1 VIELYTDPKAMYP
14 LLPDDTNGTLAKLA
28 LELIEKSA
36 KLSGILHVHT
46 REAIA
51 DFLRPMN
58 SYYSN
63 LIEGH
68 DTHPLDISR
77 ALNNDYSDDKEKR
90 NLQLEAFAHIKVH
103 RSITEKYA
111 IDNTLNPYTADFIK
125 TIHTEFY
132 DHLPLE
138 LREVVSE
145 EETPKTVLPGKYR
158 EGEVKV
164 GKHIAPAASS
174 VVNFMSRF
182 ETKYSE
188 TSKNT
193 NAKTTRLI
201 AIAAAHHRFVW
212 VHPFLDGNGRV
223 VRLFSDACFMAEGLN
238 ANGLWS
244 ISRGLAKHRDEYR
257 SRLANADL
265 GRYNDYDGRGNLSNR
280 FLVEF
285 CEFFLKTSIDQIDFM
300 SKCIDIDTMLKRI
313 EGFSTLL
320 ETRGILSAKAKYI
333 LTEVFLRGKISK
345 TDAMR
350 ITHTSDKT
358 LKNIADKLIELGLLE
373 ARKESTTKGIAMIYY
388 AKYPINFSPIL
399 FPGLY
404 PTDKE
409 MDLLAS
415 F

>member
-1 VIELYTDPKAMYP
+1 MTP
-14 LLPDDTNGTLAKLA
+14 LLPEDTNGTLEKLA
-28 LELIEKSA
+28 IELIEKSA
-36 KLSGILHVHT
+36 KLSGTLHNHT

-77 ALNNDYSDDKEKR
+77 ALNNDYSEDKEKR
-90 NLQLEAFAHIKVH
+90 NLQLEAFAHIEVH
-103 RSITEKYA
+103 RSITQRYA
-111 IDNTLNPYTADFIK
+111 KDNTTNPYDSVFIK

-132 DHLPLE
+132 DLLPLE
-138 LREVVSE
+138 LREVISE
-145 EETPKTVLPGKYR
+145 EGTPKTVIPGKFR

-164 GKHIAPAASS
+164 GNHIAPAASC
-174 VVNFMSRF
+174 VEDFMHRF

-188 TSKNT
+188 TNKNT
-193 NAKTTRLI
+193 TAKTTRLI

-223 VRLFSDACFMAEGLN
+223 VRLFSDACFMAEDIH

-244 ISRGLAKHRDEYR
+244 ISRGLAKYRDEYR
-257 SRLANADL
+257 TRLANADL

-285 CEFFLKTSIDQIDFM
+285 CEYFLKTAIDQIDFM
-300 SKCIDIDTMLKRI
+300 SKCIDIETMLKRI

-320 ETRGILSAKAKYI
+320 ETRGILSAKAKHI
-333 LTEVFLRGKISK
+333 LIEVFLRGKISK
-345 TDAMR
+345 SDAMR

-358 LKNIADKLIELGLLE
+358 LKNIADKLIEIGLLE
-373 ARKESTTKGIAMIYY
+373 ARRETTKKGVAMMYY

-409 MDLLAS
+409 IDLLAS